1 MRNHG
6 RIDSVGRAC
15 VTRSNR
21 RKRRL
26 SRTERQRIRQ
36 PTLPWRVPTLSGYRA
51 SASGLTEPQ
60 ERVEF
65 PATWE
70 VIRKVSIFVF
80 GLLTDADVAWMA
92 RAGVQRPIK
101 DQEILIQEGRP
112 LESVIFLLQGE
123 CMVTEHVA
131 GEIARLGV
139 GEVVGEMSFLDSA
152 PPSATVTAVGDGLAL
167 LLDKETL
174 ARRLEADVAFG
185 CRFYRALAIHLA
197 DRMRGTVRR
206 MGGAPELNPKTVA
219 KDELDSRNLDVV
231 SMARDRFDRL
241 LKMLVGER

>member
-1 MRNHG
+1 MRGSRVRKKSTEEARLDNRVNG
-6 RIDSVGRAC
+6 FDS
-15 VTRSNR
+15 R
-21 RKRRL
+21 RCPGAF
-26 SRTERQRIRQ
+26 QRY
-36 PTLPWRVPTLSGYRA
+36 PADRA

-70 VIRKVSIFVF
+70 VIWEVSIFVF

-101 DQEILIQEGRP
+101 DHEILIQEGRP

-123 CMVTEHVA
+123 CVVTAHAA
-131 GEIARLGV
+131 GEIARLGA
-139 GEVVGEMSFLDSA
+139 GEIVGEMSFLDSA
-152 PPSATVTAVGDGLAL
+152 PPSATVTAVSDGLAL
-167 LLDKETL
+167 FLDKETL
-174 ARRLEADVAFG
+174 ARKLEADADFG
-185 CRFYRALAIHLA
+185 CRFYRALAIFLA
-197 DRMRGTVRR
+197 DRMRRTMLR
-206 MGGAPELNPKTVA
+206 MGGGGAPDRGPQTVA
-219 KDELDSRNLDVV
+219 KDELDSRILDVG

>member
-1 MRNHG
+1 
-6 RIDSVGRAC
+6 
-15 VTRSNR
+15 
-21 RKRRL
+21 
-26 SRTERQRIRQ
+26 
-36 PTLPWRVPTLSGYRA
+36 
-51 SASGLTEPQ
+51 LTEPQ

-65 PATWE
+65 PATCE

-92 RAGVQRPIK
+92 RAGLQRPIR
-101 DQEILIQEGRP
+101 DREILVQEGRP
-112 LESVIFLLQGE
+112 LESIIFLLQGE
-123 CMVTEHVA
+123 CMVTEHAA
-131 GEIARLGV
+131 GEIARLGI

-167 LLDKETL
+167 FLDKETV

-185 CRFYRALAIHLA
+185 CRFYRALAIFLA
-197 DRMRGTVRR
+197 DRMRRTVRR
-206 MGGAPELNPKTVA
+206 TGGGGAPDLDPQTVA
-219 KDELDSRNLDVV
+219 KDELDSRILDVV